1 METLLAVG
9 LLAGILT
16 ASFSFMSD
24 SLKTSIKHQ
33 QYTRALQLANE
44 KMESIIADNFLLGY
58 SYVTDRANYPTE
70 DIEGFTRSVDWMDVQ
85 PNNLSNELVNS
96 GLTRISVKVYWKQDN
111 SILTKLD
118 TLVTQGR

>member
-1 METLLAVG
+1 
-9 LLAGILT
+9 
-16 ASFSFMSD
+16 
-24 SLKTSIKHQ
+24 
-33 QYTRALQLANE
+33 
-44 KMESIIADNFLLGY
+44 MESIIADNFLLGY